1 MTLSQREHPEAV
13 AEFDAAV
20 RWYEE
25 QEPEI
30 GLALIDRARQA
41 RKDLDQWPNAA
52 PPFTIAD
59 DGTVIRSKA
68 IRGYPYR
75 IVYTVEPDTILI
87 LACVHER
94 REPGY
99 WLHPEQH
106 GGIAETRAWASA
118 ASHRYTGTSQTRT
131 IFLSPCVSSD
141 RSPAPG
147 PTRRRARCPA
157 PAGVST
163 GLARVRL

>member
-25 QEPEI
+25 QEPGI

-52 PPFTIAD
+52 PPFTIAA

-87 LACVHER
+87 LA
-94 REPGY
+94 
-99 WLHPEQH
+99 
-106 GGIAETRAWASA
+106 
-118 ASHRYTGTSQTRT
+118 
-131 IFLSPCVSSD
+131 
-141 RSPAPG
+141 
-147 PTRRRARCPA
+147 
-157 PAGVST
+157 
-163 GLARVRL
+163 

>member
-1 MTLSQREHPEAV
+1 GLAHRMTRSQWEHPEAV

-20 RWYEE
+20 RWYDE

-41 RKDLDQWPNAA
+41 RKNLDPWPNAA
-52 PPFTIAD
+52 PPFAIAD

-87 LACVHER
+87 LAYAHER
-94 REPGY
+94 QEPGY
-99 WLHPEQH
+99 WL
-106 GGIAETRAWASA
+106 
-118 ASHRYTGTSQTRT
+118 
-131 IFLSPCVSSD
+131 
-141 RSPAPG
+141 
-147 PTRRRARCPA
+147 RR
-157 PAGVST
+157 
-163 GLARVRL
+163 LND